1 MSSVQAELDISMDLL
16 LAFSHHTC
24 SMITV
29 DAPLF
34 GSFLIFNGRMT
45 SRGTIVEPDK
55 IGQTIGYPAPE
66 RILVQAAR
74 FWILHSS
81 GIRERKTRKE
91 MAQILGE
98 K

>member
-1 MSSVQAELDISMDLL
+1 MSSVQATLDIPMDSL
-16 LAFSHHTC
+16 LAFSHGTY
-24 SMITV
+24 SLITV

-34 GSFLIFNGRMT
+34 GSFLIFNGRIT
-45 SRGTIVEPDK
+45 SRGTIVEPEK

-74 FWILHSS
+74 FWIQHPT
-81 GIRERKTRKE
+81 GIRERKSRKE
-91 MAQILGE
+91 MAQILAD